1 MDSQEKIDNSI
12 SMEELDLENEMII
25 CNINKDKEAVFNRI
39 KNYSSNMDLLE
50 SDLYNN
56 IVSQEE
62 YDFYMLMTD
71 KLKKKQELKN
81 TKIKTLIYTMTPNNN
96 SGFVSSVLL
105 GILVMVLTI
114 IFTLL
119 VF

>member
-1 MDSQEKIDNSI
+1 MDNQEYINNSI
-12 SMEELDLENEMII
+12 SMDDLDLENEMIL
-25 CNINKDKEAVFNRI
+25 CNINKDKKDVFNRI
-39 KNYSSNMDLLE
+39 KIYSSNMDLLE

-81 TKIKTLIYTMTPNNN
+81 AKIKTLSYTMTPNDN

-119 VF
+119 VL